1 MYVYSIMTTKIDHRR
16 SLYNKPALYNKID
29 IIGRMGKRYHSVSV
43 RTMIS
48 VSSMASNALYLF
60 SLSAFSKYTTG
71 LLLLNTFTLS
81 TIYEKYYGKG
91 VKKRKM
97 KCFGGILRVKNTM
110 GEYEY
115 AVVQGRKTLKWSF
128 PKGHADEGE
137 EHLETA
143 LREIEE
149 ETGIKENLG
158 EPVQYIKSASDHY
171 YIFDLEKKLELNP
184 IDTTEVVDTKWV
196 TLRELEGMDVN
207 VGISIYMKRLKRG
220 SG

>member
-1 MYVYSIMTTKIDHRR
+1 M
-16 SLYNKPALYNKID
+16 N
-29 IIGRMGKRYHSVSV
+29 KRYHTVP
-43 RTMIS
+43 TLNMIS

-71 LLLLNTFTLS
+71 ILLVNTFTLGA
-81 TIYEKYYGKG
+81 IYEKYYGTG
-91 VKKRKM
+91 IKKKKT
-97 KCFGGILRVKNTM
+97 KCYGGILRVKNTL

-115 AVVQGRKTLKWSF
+115 AVVQGRKMRKWSF

-149 ETGIKENLG
+149 ETGINHYLG

-171 YIFDLEKKLELNP
+171 YIFDLQEKIKLIP

-196 TLRELEGMDVN
+196 TLKELESMDVN
-207 VGISIYMKRLKRG
+207 VGISMYMRRLKRV
-220 SG
+220 SE